1 MALPKGPL
9 LAPIGRNMQ
18 EIAVEDI
25 AKEIAA
31 EFQKQ
36 VPMDM
41 THNVNVTVDPIQI
54 DGLEDSTDADRIVD
68 ALNAIRSENP
78 DNVKV
83 VNADPVQVSVVNDAE
98 KVDDPEN
105 ENDANTTLEYLDLIV
120 DTIKDNTS
128 QIVDAIRMSGGST
141 RSDGDKEEEQDK
153 NEDAARE
160 QQDEKAAAGKEGST
174 EPEKNPEQNK
184 FSKFMT
190 KSFKS
195 IGKLFKKV
203 FTGFNLFILAIGA
216 VVLALLNSGGV
227 GIMEKMKDV
236 FNTFVTKVIPPILE
250 MVADIGA
257 VVTPFL
263 LQLLESFGMI
273 AAMIAP
279 IITRLVQIVLPPVM
293 AVLNSLIEAFMGI
306 FNVIMPVVTLIL
318 ETVLPPL
325 GEVLAELA
333 TLIGN
338 IIEMALPPLLG
349 ALATTA
355 KVIGFVAG
363 VFSSVVGVLNT
374 LFDALFSIGSGTGN
388 FTDILIL
395 AMKQFWNGL
404 ISAVQ
409 GLLSFLPM
417 TSGAIEGLESL
428 KADTSGVEERI
439 ETRKKEKVGRDI
451 EEAEKA
457 IDMDA
462 PYMEVQTS
470 VNRAVAD
477 GTMSKE
483 VGQAILAKKEEKD
496 LLANPENINPDPNK
510 DAMLTMSDL
519 FGPSEDADR
528 EFVMNKNMLPADLQ
542 GAPEQNIN
550 QTAANVNNA
559 SQDASESEK
568 DTKEPIINQPGSD
581 QFASFVNQ
589 QTSIRNIT
597 TGVIG
602 TGGDSSLGHRHR
614 RVLPGVA

>member
-1 MALPKGPL
+1 MLDVK
-9 LAPIGRNMQ
+9 
-18 EIAVEDI
+18 EAV
-25 AKEIAA
+25 
-31 EFQKQ
+31 
-36 VPMDM
+36 
-41 THNVNVTVDPIQI
+41 
-54 DGLEDSTDADRIVD
+54 
-68 ALNAIRSENP
+68 
-78 DNVKV
+78 
-83 VNADPVQVSVVNDAE
+83 
-98 KVDDPEN
+98 N
-105 ENDANTTLEYLDLIV
+105 ENTTA
-120 DTIKDNTS
+120 
-128 QIVDAIRMSGGST
+128 IVDAIRMNAGST
-141 RSDGDKEEEQDK
+141 SSDGDKEADQDDR
-153 NEDAARE
+153 EDAARE

-174 EPEKNPEQNK
+174 DPEKNPEQGK

-279 IITRLVQIVLPPVM
+279 VITRLVQIVLPPVM
-293 AVLNSLIEAFMGI
+293 AVLNSLIEAFMCI
-306 FNVIMPVVTLIL
+306 FNVVAPIVTRIL
-318 ETVLPPL
+318 NDVLPPL
-325 GEVLAELA
+325 GFALAQVFE
-333 TLIGN
+333 LIGN
-338 IIEMALPPLLG
+338 ILEVALPPLLTVFETVG
-349 ALATTA
+349 
-355 KVIGFVAG
+355 KVLGLVAG
-363 VFSSVVGVLNT
+363 VFGTVVG
-374 LFDALFSIGSGTGN
+374 LFNDIFDLITSMTDGAGN
-388 FTDILIL
+388 FLL
-395 AMKQFWNGL
+395 MANLWNGIL
-404 ISAVQ
+404 SALQ
-409 GLLSFLPM
+409 GLLSFIPF
-417 TSGAIEGLESL
+417 TDGISDSLENA
-428 KADTSGVEERI
+428 KIDTSGMEERI
-439 ETRKKEKVGRDI
+439 ETRKKDKVGRDADAAI
-451 EEAEKA
+451 EKG

-470 VNRAVAD
+470 VNKAVAD

-496 LLANPENINPDPNK
+496 LLENPENINPDPNK